1 MDQFLLA
8 ILSGIFIV
16 YWLYMLVDCIRLKSI
31 GRRLK
36 TTWVVL
42 IILFGPPLGAL
53 LYHSA
58 KSALLKASAVNND
71 GTSKGKN

>member
-31 GRRLK
+31 DRRLK
-36 TTWVVL
+36 ITWVVL
-42 IILFGPPLGAL
+42 IIMFGPPLGAL
-53 LYHSA
+53 IYHSA
-58 KSALLKASAVNND
+58 KSSLMKASVVNND
-71 GTSKGKN
+71 GGSKHRN